1 MEPMDTSAAR
11 LLEELGNLLPR
22 NDNTAK
28 IEVNAGSIGVWIAA
42 TACIVMAAM
51 LAIAVP
57 VGVGAYIALKA
68 DVREL
73 DDSDDAIRAYINTGI
88 LKPKPEKKDAE

>member
-1 MEPMDTSAAR
+1 MDTSAAR
-11 LLEELGNLLPR
+11 LLQELGNLLPR
-22 NDNTAK
+22 QENTAK

-57 VGVGAYIALKA
+57 VGVGAYLALKA

-88 LKPKPEKKDAE
+88 LKPKPEKERAD